1 MILSINLPEFTQIV
15 LLMNWRNKSCKFVK
29 KIVESISKRIN
40 CKRDTPHKLRST
52 LLIGHST
59 TNLQVDKIWHF
70 RDSSCQHSFILGLLY
85 NDHFDKVGAQGDW
98 CNQLKLQNLI
108 KFVSSGLYIPIQIN
122 SRNSW
127 QKLHPFD
134 DFWHNWRTTTFVCS
148 SQTSKGKAWGNL
160 GLKLLILCELNN

>member
-108 KFVSSGLYIPIQIN
+108 KFVSSGLYNYSLIACFLSSYM
-122 SRNSW
+122 SRLNNTYL
-127 QKLHPFD
+127 KD
-134 DFWHNWRTTTFVCS
+134 
-148 SQTSKGKAWGNL
+148 L
-160 GLKLLILCELNN
+160 GLKIGGNFSKFLLM

>member
-40 CKRDTPHKLRST
+40 CKRDTPHKWRST

-108 KFVSSGLYIPIQIN
+108 KFVSSGLYNN
-122 SRNSW
+122 S
-127 QKLHPFD
+127 LIACFL
-134 DFWHNWRTTTFVCS
+134 S
-148 SQTSKGKAWGNL
+148 SYMSRLNNTYLKDL
-160 GLKLLILCELNN
+160 GLKIGGNFSKFLLM

>member
-40 CKRDTPHKLRST
+40 CKRDTPHKWRST

-108 KFVSSGLYIPIQIN
+108 KFVSSGLYNN
-122 SRNSW
+122 S
-127 QKLHPFD
+127 LIACFL
-134 DFWHNWRTTTFVCS
+134 S
-148 SQTSKGKAWGNL
+148 SYMSRLNNTYLKDL
-160 GLKLLILCELNN
+160 GLKIPRWAFQ